1 MQPCGKNITGFLHE
15 ERRVEVGFSGRR
27 ALDLLHFVL
36 VDEHLPF
43 FVVKQRGG
51 VVNPVVVVQAEA
63 EEADSFLEV
72 RDALFIG

>member
-1 MQPCGKNITGFLHE
+1 MKPCGKNITGFLHE

-27 ALDLLHFVL
+27 GLDSLHFVF

-43 FVVKQRGG
+43 LVAKQRSG
-51 VVNPVVVVQAEA
+51 VVNPVVVVQAET

-72 RDALFIG
+72 RYALFKG